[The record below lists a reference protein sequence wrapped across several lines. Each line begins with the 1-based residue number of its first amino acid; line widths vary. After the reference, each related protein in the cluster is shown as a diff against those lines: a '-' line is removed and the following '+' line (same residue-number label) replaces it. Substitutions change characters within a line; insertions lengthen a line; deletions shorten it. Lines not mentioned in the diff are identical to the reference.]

1 MERPNKQSVS
11 RTCKH
16 PEQRVRS
23 LDHKNLL
30 NGDDET
36 TVGASAM
43 NDNFSKKLLN
53 FDEEQTN

>member
-1 MERPNKQSVS
+1 M
-11 RTCKH
+11 
-16 PEQRVRS
+16 RS